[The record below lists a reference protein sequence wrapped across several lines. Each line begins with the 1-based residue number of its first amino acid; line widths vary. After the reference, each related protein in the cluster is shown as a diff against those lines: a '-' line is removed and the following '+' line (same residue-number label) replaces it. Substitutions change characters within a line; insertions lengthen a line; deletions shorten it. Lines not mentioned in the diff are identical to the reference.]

1 MKRDSDNIF
10 LKKNIVIIHPNPI
23 YEKKKKR
30 KKEREKTNQGNFCTY
45 NDQHVRMAY
54 RARKKCWK
62 IFEKGVTMTVR
73 PSIGGEKAHSARFS
87 IVARVILPHSHPWC
101 RHFFFPPPFF
111 SNHHHHHHHHRK
123 LSWSAKHF
131 FPWIWMRADAW
142 NEARFVGWKLFNDR
156 AKRQLELDGRGTY
169 NHPLQL
175 FTPNFSDLLANLAS
189 HTYTHMDFF
198 FNVIDRPIEL
208 VKILW
213 GIVLEGVGEGAR
225 KERTRMCFVIAW
237 SLDGTRIVLSE
248 DEIDWRKWITF
259 LFYWF
264 IRVCDLFFYAL
275 LIFLYKNRSC
285 RKKKKKKLKFLCVL
299 MLY

>member
-1 MKRDSDNIF
+1 
-10 LKKNIVIIHPNPI
+10 
-23 YEKKKKR
+23 
-30 KKEREKTNQGNFCTY
+30 
-45 NDQHVRMAY
+45 MAY

-189 HTYTHMDFF
+189 HTHTHGFLFQCHRSSNWTRKNLMGNRFGGGWW
-198 FNVIDRPIEL
+198 RS
-208 VKILW
+208 
-213 GIVLEGVGEGAR
+213 
-225 KERTRMCFVIAW
+225 KER
-237 SLDGTRIVLSE
+237 E
-248 DEIDWRKWITF
+248 DENVFRDRLEFRWNENCFKRGWNWLEEMNYF
-259 LFYWF
+259 LFYWL

>member
-1 MKRDSDNIF
+1 MLENLWKGGDNDRATVDWRWKSTQREVFDRCSRDSSPF
-10 LKKNIVIIHPNPI
+10 SSLV
-23 YEKKKKR
+23 
-30 KKEREKTNQGNFCTY
+30 
-45 NDQHVRMAY
+45 
-54 RARKKCWK
+54 
-62 IFEKGVTMTVR
+62 
-73 PSIGGEKAHSARFS
+73 PS
-87 IVARVILPHSHPWC
+87 
-101 RHFFFPPPFF
+101 FFFPPPFF
-111 SNHHHHHHHHRK
+111 PTTTTTGSSRGRRNIFFRGYGCAPTRGMRRGSSVESFLMTERNDSSN
-123 LSWSAKHF
+123 L
-131 FPWIWMRADAW
+131 M
-142 NEARFVGWKLFNDR
+142 E
-156 AKRQLELDGRGTY
+156 EGRTT
-169 NHPLQL
+169 
-175 FTPNFSDLLANLAS
+175 TPSNFSRRTFLTSWLIS
-189 HTYTHMDFF
+189 PPTHTHMDFF

-259 LFYWF
+259 LFYWL